1 MVKDFNWSDD
11 FIIKLLSNKQESIK
25 TGFKTFDYLTG
36 GLTKGQVYG
45 LAASTGV
52 GKTRFALAL
61 MLSAWEN
68 NPNENFLF
76 IGSEQTYEN
85 ACYGLLAY
93 KTKIN
98 EKKIYTQNY
107 TKKEEDKLLKAAKSD
122 KSRLYYV
129 NMNYEGYNWIK
140 VKEIIKNYNID
151 YIFYDYIGATVNAN
165 DENYWLSLKD
175 ETDKISK
182 YAITNN
188 KFFFIAMQ
196 CNINIKTIEKKPAVY
211 DEQFI
216 GLSKKIA
223 AKLDV
228 GMILTSIKG
237 EDMNRRLDVY
247 KHRWGF
253 AMENDEPQQ
262 IRPFKF
268 DFGTLTLSPTPSSTE
283 EAYLK
288 SLYST
293 KEKK

>member
-140 VKEIIKNYNID
+140 VKDIIKNYNID

-182 YAITNN
+182 YAILNN

-223 AKLDV
+223 DKLDV

-268 DFGTLTLSPTPSSTE
+268 DFGTLTLSPSLTE